1 MKRHLAIFLRAPEL
15 GRGKR
20 RLARDIGD
28 LAALRFQRTQMARLR
43 PLLRDPRWSA
53 TLWVTPD
60 RAARRLQG
68 RPQSRGDLG
77 QRMARPFRRLPPGP
91 VVLIGADIPELTASH
106 VWAAFRALGRSE
118 AVFGP
123 ATDGGY
129 WLVGLQPRRRMRP
142 PFHGVAWSTERAL
155 GDTLRNLSGARV
167 AQLAPLSDIDTGA
180 DYRAWRERSA

>member
-20 RLARDIGD
+20 RLARDIGE
-28 LAALRFQRTQMARLR
+28 LAALRFQRAQIARLY
-43 PLLRDPRWSA
+43 PMLRDPRWSA

-60 RAARRLQG
+60 RAAGPHDEGQG
-68 RPQSRGDLG
+68 RGDLG

-91 VVLIGADIPELTASH
+91 VVLIGADIPELTAGH
-106 VWAAFRALGRSE
+106 VWAAFRALGAND

-129 WLVGLQPRRRMRP
+129 WLVGLGPRRRNRP
-142 PFHGVAWSTERAL
+142 PFRGVAWSTERAL
-155 GDTLRNLSGARV
+155 ADTLRQLNGARV
-167 AQLAPLSDIDTGA
+167 AQLAQLSDIDTGA
-180 DYRAWRERSA
+180 DYRAWRQRTG

>member
-28 LAALRFQRTQMARLR
+28 LAALRFQRAQMARLR
-43 PLLRDPRWSA
+43 PLVRDRRWSA

-60 RAARRLQG
+60 RAALRLG
-68 RPQSRGDLG
+68 RPQGRGDLG

-91 VVLIGADIPELTASH
+91 VVLIGADIPELNAGH
-106 VWAAFRALGRSE
+106 VWAAFRALGGSE

-129 WLVGLQPRRRMRP
+129 WLVGLSPRARRRP
-142 PFHGVAWSTERAL
+142 PFRGVAWSTEHAL
-155 GDTLRNLSGARV
+155 ADTLRQLNGAKV

-180 DYRAWRERSA
+180 DFRAWKERAR

>member
-1 MKRHLAIFLRAPEL
+1 MKRHLAIFLRAPQL

-28 LAALRFQRTQMARLR
+28 LAALRFQRAQLGRLR
-43 PLLRDPRWSA
+43 PLLGDPRWSA

-60 RAARRLQG
+60 RAAGPRD
-68 RPQSRGDLG
+68 RPQGRGDLG

-91 VVLIGADIPELTASH
+91 VVLIGADIPELTAAH
-106 VWAAFRALGRSE
+106 VWAAFRALGHAE

-129 WLVGLQPRRRMRP
+129 WLVGLSPRARRRP
-142 PFHGVAWSTERAL
+142 PFRGVAWSTDRAL
-155 GDTLRNLSGARV
+155 ADTLNQLNGARV
-167 AQLAPLSDIDTGA
+167 AKLAPLGDIDTGA
-180 DYRAWRERSA
+180 DYRAWRQRTG

>member
-1 MKRHLAIFLRAPEL
+1 MKRQLAIFLRAPQL

-28 LAALRFQRTQMARLR
+28 LAALRFQRAQMARLR
-43 PLLRDPRWSA
+43 PMLRDRRWSA

-60 RAARRLQG
+60 RAALRLGQPQG
-68 RPQSRGDLG
+68 RGDLG
-77 QRMARPFRRLPPGP
+77 QRMARPFRALPAGP
-91 VVLIGADIPELTASH
+91 VVLIGADIPELTSGH
-106 VWAAFRALGRSE
+106 VWAAFQALGMSE

-129 WLVGLQPRRRMRP
+129 WLVGLSARARRQP
-142 PFHGVAWSTERAL
+142 PFRGVAWSTERAL
-155 GDTLRNLSGARV
+155 ADTLRQLNGAKV

-180 DYRAWRERSA
+180 DYRAWKERAR